1 MNKTGNR
8 IRQMRE
14 LKGLSQDNLAFELE
28 ISQSSYARLEK
39 KDERISIKR
48 LMDIAGVLK
57 TSVSEL
63 LDEKTQKDINQQN
76 SENST
81 GYLENIINSDKE
93 HIKTLKEEIS
103 FLRKLIEEKV

>member
-14 LKGLSQDNLAFELE
+14 LKGFSQDNLALELG

-81 GYLENIINSDKE
+81 GYLEKIINSDKE
-93 HIKTLKEEIS
+93 HIETLKEEIV